1 MSGTAQFCYPA
12 LILPLQRNG
21 GEYGANRANSGDK
34 NIFADIKGVH
44 NKRYPRNIENKRWKS
59 TLEFYAS
66 CKRIDTNHARC
77 GDEIEPGKGKCIS
90 TSINS
95 YLKLSNE
102 GTWADV
108 QQAINAVGPL
118 LHKFQTTVVE
128 ASIAMIKMGLFSQA
142 DELIEKLQQQAS
154 MYNELSKIPAPKTQK
169 QRQSLQ
175 RLSSALDKLRKE
187 VSSVEAKLNKA
198 GATLKVS

>member
-1 MSGTAQFCYPA
+1 MEPTVLIAGTKIFSQ
-12 LILPLQRNG
+12 ILKG
-21 GEYGANRANSGDK
+21 
-34 NIFADIKGVH
+34 FTIKGIREIL
-44 NKRYPRNIENKRWKS
+44 KIKDERALLSS
-59 TLEFYAS
+59 T
-66 CKRIDTNHARC
+66 RHAKESIQTML
-77 GDEIEPGKGKCIS
+77 GVATKLNQEKANVS